1 MKVKEITAPFLVSQE
16 ENFLP
21 SWFHLELNQWNDD
34 NMKVSFVPQRLS
46 WVIPQMSKRCKSTL
60 SWPLPSVKNNQHKI
74 ESLLFSFAPF
84 SLNWTKI
91 NALDYYIT
99 ARSRFQ
105 SRSVMSHNSVTL
117 EFDDNS
123 ITLYAH
129 KSLVN
134 PTFLSRNTFYL
145 QLSLHCPKMNKKSMC
160 EGKKN
165 SRFLS
170 ARHQILPSCRCKV
183 HEIVV
188 AKCKLVMWGTSPV
201 D

>member
-1 MKVKEITAPFLVSQE
+1 
-16 ENFLP
+16 
-21 SWFHLELNQWNDD
+21 
-34 NMKVSFVPQRLS
+34 
-46 WVIPQMSKRCKSTL
+46 MSKRCKSTL

-84 SLNWTKI
+84 SLNRTKI

-99 ARSRFQ
+99 ARSRFE
-105 SRSVMSHNSVTL
+105 SCSVMSHNSVTL

-145 QLSLHCPKMNKKSMC
+145 QLSLHCPKMK
-160 EGKKN
+160 KKN
-165 SRFLS
+165 NVRRQKNFTISVS
-170 ARHQILPSCRCKV
+170 ETSNPAIMCRKV
-183 HEIVV
+183 REIVV
-188 AKCKLVMWGTSPV
+188 AKCKLVIWGTSPV